1 MQSTIW
7 YKFHKSALCSTFKGG
22 SVPSLGHNDP
32 IDYSPHYHYHHYYH
46 HFYNNFSSSP
56 PSGRGGRTLSRLRKV
71 YWRKHKSNRGGW
83 VFDHRDNDDDGDND
97 DNYDECDDYGD
108 QQHEN
113 NQMAPKQGVPVEE
126 AKPKPWTRIEAWKF
140 IKLSWKGVRII
151 IVIKSI
157 TIMGTRTI
165 ISIIMSIIKNM
176 SSMTAIPSD
185 NNSDQVTKKS
195 KSVRIT
201 SLWSATGLF
210 LRQHYLLS
218 HCHLVFSSE

>member
-83 VFDHRDNDDDGDND
+83 VSDHRYSDDDNGDDDDDGEDGN
-97 DNYDECDDYGD
+97 D
-108 QQHEN
+108 QQHGN
-113 NQMAPKQGVPVEE
+113 THLAPKQGVPVEE

-151 IVIKSI
+151 VVIKSI
-157 TIMGTRTI
+157 TIVGTRTI

-210 LRQHYLLS
+210 LS
-218 HCHLVFSSE
+218 HCHLVFSLV